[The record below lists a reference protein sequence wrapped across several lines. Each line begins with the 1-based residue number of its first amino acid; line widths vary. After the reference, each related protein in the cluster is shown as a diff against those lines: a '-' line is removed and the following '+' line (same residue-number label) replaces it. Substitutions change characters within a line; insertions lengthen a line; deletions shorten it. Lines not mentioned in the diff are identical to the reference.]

1 MTDEAVT
8 GKAVTGEAVTGKEVT
23 KLKFAFSVLAVLP
36 TFALAQAQYPT
47 KPVRLVVP
55 FAPGGPVD
63 TLARAMQ
70 PRLTEALGQPMIVDN
85 RPGGGSTIGSDVV
98 AKAPADGYA
107 LLVTSSSIA
116 INPAIYPKIPFDATR
131 DLTPIS
137 QLSTSALIVVVHPS
151 VPAKS
156 IRELIALA
164 KARKGELIYASSG
177 TGSAPHLAVE
187 LFNSMAGT
195 KMVHVPY
202 KGAAPATI
210 DLVAGHVSVMFNNL
224 ISAVP
229 NVQAGR
235 LRALAVTGAT
245 RTAALPQVPT
255 IAEAGVPGYEASTWY
270 AMFAPAAL
278 PAPLVQRLHK
288 DVAAAVKSPEV
299 AKQLAAVG
307 IEPVGGTPDQ
317 LAKYLRSEIVK
328 WGKVA
333 KASGAKAD

>member
-1 MTDEAVT
+1 MSERVNRSSAKRAVLVGT
-8 GKAVTGEAVTGKEVT
+8 LA
-23 KLKFAFSVLAVLP
+23 AFSIPA
-36 TFALAQAQYPT
+36 AAQAPYPS

-63 TLARAMQ
+63 TLARAMG
-70 PRLTEALGQPMIVDN
+70 PKLSEALGHTTIVDN
-85 RPGGGSTIGSDVV
+85 RPGAGSTIGSDLV
-98 AKAPADGYA
+98 AKAPPDGYT

-131 DLTPIS
+131 DLAPIS
-137 QLSTSALIVVVHPS
+137 QLSTSALIAVVHPS

-156 IRELIALA
+156 IRDLIALA
-164 KARKGELIYASSG
+164 KARKGELVYASSG

-187 LFNSMAGT
+187 LFTAMTGT
-195 KMVHVPY
+195 QMVHVPH

-210 DLVAGHVSVMFNNL
+210 DLLAGNVAVMFNNL

-235 LRALAVTGAT
+235 LRALAVTGSA
-245 RTAALPQVPT
+245 RTPALPQLPT

-270 AMFAPAAL
+270 AMFAPAGT
-278 PAPLVQRLHK
+278 PPHIVERLHR
-288 DVAAAVKSPEV
+288 DVAATVKSAEIR
-299 AKQLAAVG
+299 KQLAAVG
-307 IEPVGGTPDQ
+307 IDPVGGTPAD
-317 LAKYLRSEIVK
+317 LAKYLQSEMVK
-328 WGKVA
+328 WAKVA